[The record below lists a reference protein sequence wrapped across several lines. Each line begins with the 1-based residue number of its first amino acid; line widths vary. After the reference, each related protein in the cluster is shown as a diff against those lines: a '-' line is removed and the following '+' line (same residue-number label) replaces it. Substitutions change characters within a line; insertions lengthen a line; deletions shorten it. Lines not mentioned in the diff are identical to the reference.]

1 MLGELLILQA
11 FEYRRKTWTKGNLRI
26 LSKRSCGH
34 ERSSRGRLGNLM
46 ERDRGGQET
55 EATGRH
61 AAWVPETRIPTEG
74 PEGLKVRR
82 F

>member
-46 ERDRGGQET
+46 ERDRGGQEI
-55 EATGRH
+55 GRQQEDMRH
-61 AAWVPETRIPTEG
+61 ES
-74 PEGLKVRR
+74 LKSGFRLR
-82 F
+82 APKD

>member
-46 ERDRGGQET
+46 ERDRGGQEIGRQQEDPRHESLKSGFQLRAT
-55 EATGRH
+55 ED
-61 AAWVPETRIPTEG
+61 
-74 PEGLKVRR
+74 
-82 F
+82 

>member
-46 ERDRGGQET
+46 ERDRGGQEI
-55 EATGRH
+55 GRQQEDMRH
-61 AAWVPETRIPTEG
+61 ES
-74 PEGLKVRR
+74 LKSG

>member
-1 MLGELLILQA
+1 MILQA

-55 EATGRH
+55 ERQQGDMWHESLRPGFQLRA
-61 AAWVPETRIPTEG
+61 
-74 PEGLKVRR
+74 LKD
-82 F
+82 

>member
-11 FEYRRKTWTKGNLRI
+11 FEYRRKTWTEGNLRI

-55 EATGRH
+55 GRQQEDMRH
-61 AAWVPETRIPTEG
+61 RSLRPGFQLRAP
-74 PEGLKVRR
+74 KD
-82 F
+82 

>member
-55 EATGRH
+55 GRQQEDMRH
-61 AAWVPETRIPTEG
+61 GSLRPGFRLRAP
-74 PEGLKVRR
+74 KD
-82 F
+82 